1 MTAGATPAPRAM
13 RVGVSA
19 RGVEVD
25 DGQGGVLAPW
35 ADVHRVTAF
44 ALDAV
49 VRTVR
54 YVSFDLV
61 NGHSV
66 EVDDA
71 APEWDEVVTALPRVA
86 ELAVADL
93 PAALG
98 ALAPDGDVLVLA
110 EPVGSR

>member
-1 MTAGATPAPRAM
+1 M

-25 DGQGGVLAPW
+25 DGMGGVVAPW
-35 ADVHRVTAF
+35 ADVDRVTAF

-49 VRTVR
+49 ARVAR

-61 NGHSV
+61 DGHSV

-71 APEWDEVVTALPRVA
+71 APEWGEVVAALPEHV
-86 ELAVADL
+86 ELAVEDL
-93 PAALG
+93 PVALD
-98 ALAPDGDVLVLA
+98 ALAPGERLVVA
-110 EPVGSR
+110 APVRAR

>member
-1 MTAGATPAPRAM
+1 VSAPGRM
-13 RVGVSA
+13 HVGLSA

-25 DGQGGVLAPW
+25 DGMGGVVAPW
-35 ADVHRVTAF
+35 DDVRRVTAF
-44 ALDAV
+44 ALAAAGS
-49 VRTVR
+49 TAR

-71 APEWDEVVTALPRVA
+71 APEWADVVAALPARV

-93 PAALG
+93 PAVLA
-98 ALAPDGDVLVLA
+98 ALAPGGPVLVVA
-110 EPVGSR
+110 APVRVR